1 MKRYIPWI
9 VIVMLAISMIAGP
22 VTIHGESISEL
33 NKKINELEQQKKE
46 IQKEKS
52 QLESEKKDTEQK
64 LKENQNQQQSVQ
76 SEINQLDKELTATQN
91 QIQQKEK
98 EITETAN
105 QIEKL
110 KNQIEKLKKE
120 IKDLE
125 ERIKKRDKLLK
136 DRLRS
141 IQQNGGDIKY
151 MEVIFGAKSFGD
163 FISRATA
170 VTTIMNQDKDILE
183 QQAAD
188 KQVLESHKTEVEA
201 KKSEVE
207 DRKVALE
214 NQKQEL
220 AGLKSKLDQQLAEKE
235 TLMAKLEEE
244 EQHLE
249 HYVISIEDEQKIISA
264 QEKALEKAKAL
275 AQQELQELEQLA
287 KQQNNN
293 NSSEGNVAVSHSGG
307 GNGMFAWPVA
317 NGKDLISS
325 PFGQRWGKLHRGL
338 DFAVPIGT
346 PVYTAAPGVVI
357 MTSVEGDGT
366 MRGYGNV
373 VLVAHSIGGRSYTT
387 LYAHLSSIAVS
398 SGQTVGRGQVI
409 GHSGNTGDSTGPH
422 LHFEIHAG
430 GWNGDA
436 NAVNP
441 RNYLP

>member
-22 VTIHGESISEL
+22 VMIHGESISEL

-220 AGLKSKLDQQLAEKE
+220 VGLKSKLDQQLAEKE

-244 EQHLE
+244 EQVLE
-249 HYVISIEDEQKIISA
+249 NHKMSVEEEQRVLREQDAIIAKAVQEYNQKIEQLSKQA
-264 QEKALEKAKAL
+264 EQ
-275 AQQELQELEQLA
+275 AQQPA
-287 KQQNNN
+287 NNQVHSTGN
-293 NSSEGNVAVSHSGG
+293 KNGIFSWPAQGRLSSGYGSRSLGYHYGIDI
-307 GNGMFAWPVA
+307 A
-317 NGKDLISS
+317 N
-325 PFGQRWGKLHRGL
+325 
-338 DFAVPIGT
+338 ATGT
-346 PVYTAAPGVVI
+346 PIYAAASGVV
-357 MTSVEGDGT
+357 TRSDYSDS
-366 MRGYGNV
+366 YGNV
-373 VLVAHSIGGRSYTT
+373 IYIYHPQYNMTT
-387 LYAHLSSIAVS
+387 VYAHLSSRSVGLGANVS
-398 SGQTVGRGQVI
+398 EGQYI
-409 GHSGNTGDSTGPH
+409 GAMGNTGQSFGSH
-422 LHFEIHAG
+422 LHFEVHNG
-430 GWNGDA
+430 GWSYHGGI
-436 NAVNP
+436 P
-441 RNYLP
+441 PMQYLK

>member
-220 AGLKSKLDQQLAEKE
+220 VGLKSKLDQQLAEKE

-244 EQHLE
+244 EQVLE
-249 HYVISIEDEQKIISA
+249 NHKMSVEEEQQLMAS
-264 QEKALEKAKAL
+264 QEAALEKAKQL
-275 AQQELQELEQLA
+275 AEQELQQLA
-287 KQQNNN
+287 KQQEEQKQQSQPTSSGNN
-293 NSSEGNVAVSHSGG
+293 APPAGG
-307 GNGMFAWPVA
+307 GNGLFAWPA
-317 NGKDLISS
+317 SGYITDY
-325 PFGQRWGKLHRGL
+325 FGTRGGSHFGI
-338 DFAVPIGT
+338 DIGNATARAGGDVPIF
-346 PVYTAAPGVVI
+346 AAASGVV
-357 MTSVEGDGT
+357 TRAYYSGS
-366 MRGYGNV
+366 YGNV
-373 VLVAHSIGGRSYTT
+373 VFISHYINGQSYQTV
-387 LYAHLSSIAVS
+387 YAHMKYAPMVS
-398 SGQTVGRGQVI
+398 TGQVVKKGQQI
-409 GHSGNTGDSTGPH
+409 GVMGSTGDSTGPH
-422 LHFEIHAG
+422 LHFEIHSPKWTPG
-430 GWNGDA
+430 KG
-436 NAVNP
+436 NALNP
-441 RNYLP
+441 LSYLR